1 MVLRGSVSTISKRIE
16 RKPVRFSFLAFLDAF
31 VWTSFLLHPVYC
43 FPSFLPSILCS
54 SKHSFFLSSCH
65 PSRFPYL
72 HFRLPSKLLQN
83 LLNFLLSFL
92 HSKLLFYIEFPSKYP
107 FFWAS
112 FQMYVPSNFL
122 LSYVSAFQSLQAWFL
137 LPKLT
142 FTLSSIRSFFFQ
154 GSFLPNTI
162 SKSDH
167 CPEPMANVKCY
178 KLKMLP
184 TFVMTKLNPA
194 LLQHY

>member
-1 MVLRGSVSTISKRIE
+1 MLRWGSVWTISKR
-16 RKPVRFSFLAFLDAF
+16 RDSFLAFLDTFIWTPFLLSLSPVFQASF
-31 VWTSFLLHPVYC
+31 RASCVLPSVLSFWLHVVHPDFLTLILSILPNFFRAYSTSYWASFPPSFFSFSSFLQSILSFELPSKFMCLQTSFWTSFLPSSLSKLV
-43 FPSFLPSILCS
+43 FSFLN
-54 SKHSFFLSSCH
+54 FFSH
-65 PSRFPYL
+65 
-72 HFRLPSKLLQN
+72 
-83 LLNFLLSFL
+83 FLLYI
-92 HSKLLFYIEFPSKYP
+92 LFS
-107 FFWAS
+107 
-112 FQMYVPSNFL
+112 
-122 LSYVSAFQSLQAWFL
+122 
-137 LPKLT
+137 
-142 FTLSSIRSFFFQ
+142 FQ